1 MFPAMPFHRIPAT
14 EGTLQQF
21 NRLIQDLL
29 KGGVRRNQF
38 QPWEISLLLDMDQCE
53 LPRGRRFE
61 ILRRYQKAVNR
72 RYEDGVPDL
81 LKLSDYLNRRRER
94 EQTA

>member
-1 MFPAMPFHRIPAT
+1 MFYATPETSIPAT
-14 EGTLQQF
+14 EGTVQQF

-38 QPWEISLLLDMDQCE
+38 QPWEILLLLDMDQCE
-53 LPRGRRFE
+53 LPKGRRYE
-61 ILRRYQKAVNR
+61 ILRRYQKAANR

-81 LKLSDYLNRRRER
+81 LKLSEYLNRRRER
-94 EQTA
+94 AA

>member
-1 MFPAMPFHRIPAT
+1 MLFAMPGKNIPAT

-53 LPRGRRFE
+53 LPKGRRFE
-61 ILRRYQKAVNR
+61 ILRRYQRAANR
-72 RYEDGVPDL
+72 RYEDGSPDL
-81 LKLSDYLNRRRER
+81 LKLSDYLSRKRETQ
-94 EQTA
+94 QTV